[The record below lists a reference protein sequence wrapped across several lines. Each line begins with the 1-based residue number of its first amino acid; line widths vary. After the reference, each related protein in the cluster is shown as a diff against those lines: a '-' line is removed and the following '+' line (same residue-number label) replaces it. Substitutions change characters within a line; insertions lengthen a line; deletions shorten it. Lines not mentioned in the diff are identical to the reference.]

1 MVVLIVSGLISSY
14 EINDEFELDEVNSKI
29 GNTDLPLFAI
39 WGDSDAV
46 LPFEEI
52 ENKILKIMPKLK
64 LYIIKDAGHLPHME
78 KTNNFNDIFFSKIL
92 NKLEN

>member
-1 MVVLIVSGLISSY
+1 MIFRILFSISL
-14 EINDEFELDEVNSKI
+14 N

-64 LYIIKDAGHLPHME
+64 LFIIQDSGHLPHME
-78 KTNNFNDIFFSKIL
+78 QTNSFNRILFDKIL
-92 NKLEN
+92 EN